1 LVGRRDS
8 VEKDFSRCVVRF
20 LRLRVGSRNQI
31 LLVIVVEIEDED
43 EDDYDS
49 LAKI

>member
-1 LVGRRDS
+1 
-8 VEKDFSRCVVRF
+8 VVRF